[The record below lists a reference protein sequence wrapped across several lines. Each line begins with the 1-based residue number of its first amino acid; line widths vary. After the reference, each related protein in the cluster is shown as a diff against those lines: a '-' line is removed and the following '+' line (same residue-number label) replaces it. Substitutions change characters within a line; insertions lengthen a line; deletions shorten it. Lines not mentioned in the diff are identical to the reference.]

1 MITCDQNEL
10 DYLYD
15 EAIIKLNN
23 KYKLCGFD
31 KDKMPEEL
39 ISQTLSQLESEIE
52 RELSLKNSVEA
63 AFAGFYEM
71 GALESDE
78 SHLWKTGETKEW
90 N

>member
-15 EAIIKLNN
+15 EVIIKLNN
-23 KYKLCGFD
+23 KYKLYGFD

-78 SHLWKTGETKEW
+78 RHLWKTGETKE
-90 N
+90 